1 MADNTGKAKRDFE
14 DIQKSTK
21 ATNDFIKEMARE
33 FPDIVSYTKQLAQ
46 QMGGYKKLSD
56 DSLDTLKKSN
66 DLTRE
71 ILGNRRDIHKESF
84 ATKDLS
90 ELEYEFQRKGLTNR
104 VKLIQKLKEEQR
116 IQKNIN
122 NKISASANMAKKFGD
137 NLSNSVK
144 NIPFI
149 GDFLSTAMGLDNL
162 GQDMGDS
169 VRNSMGPGSS
179 FSSNAFAEFAGGTGT
194 DLFRGKELRPEEIL
208 DVSEYR
214 AYMAGEGKASGKA
227 FKDFQKE
234 EMLKRGE
241 RPDGSRAFAEQILGE
256 DPKKFIDNLN
266 IGGAI
271 ANTGR
276 GMGKLFGIS
285 FILSMSAVLVKA
297 FSQGLFA
304 LGPNN
309 FIKSF
314 LPGFNAF
321 RDTFGDVDKFSFKTA
336 GNLLVSKISLGIA
349 AEDAL
354 KLAQAQSEISNLSI
368 DQALAQQR
376 VTADYARQR
385 GVIPADV
392 IKDLANNSQLIAEF
406 TEDGGKNL
414 AMAAVEARKLGLS
427 ISTTAT
433 IANSLL
439 DFESSIEKEM
449 ETSVLLGRQLNL
461 ERARQLA
468 FDGDMLALQKEIVNQ
483 VGSEAKLRQMS
494 VIQRRSLAS
503 ALGIEVQDLNKLAKG
518 EVTFSNG
525 ILDKA
530 VEILNK
536 YSKAIMV
543 VLGGT
548 LIYGLGRFALEL
560 RANYLSNA
568 ANTKAINANTAAI
581 LGGGG
586 ASNLS
591 SRSRTGYTPGG
602 TFDMRTNKGKALSR
616 AAKVSKYTKGSA
628 VLSGLPGLM
637 EAGAA
642 GMQGDTMGVASGLT
656 QAVGGAGGAAIGA
669 AIGSFFLPGIGTA
682 IGGVIGGLAGN
693 LAGDKAGDA
702 MFQSKSEEQFGSM
715 VTSLEKISNNTK
727 GMNDMGMS
735 Y

>member
-104 VKLIQKLKEEQR
+104 LKLIQKLKEEQR
-116 IQKNIN
+116 IQKGIN

-149 GDFLSTAMGLDNL
+149 GDFLSTAMGFD
-162 GQDMGDS
+162 DMGDQMSDS
-169 VRNSMGPGSS
+169 VRNSMGPGGGIGS
-179 FSSNAFAEFAGGTGT
+179 FLNNAGAEFSGAFTS
-194 DLFRGKELRPEEIL
+194 DAFRGKEMSPEDLIDL
-208 DVSEYR
+208 DQFREL
-214 AYMAGEGKASGKA
+214 KKSGKLIELFPDGPEDDA
-227 FKDFQKE
+227 ERFKKYQKE
-234 EMLKRGE
+234 VLGRVHV
-241 RPDGSRAFAEQILGE
+241 GSRNIFEKFRDSVREALNMGGLGMRTALV
-256 DPKKFIDNLN
+256 FLATFGAV
-266 IGGAI
+266 IGKG
-271 ANTGR
+271 
-276 GMGKLFGIS
+276 L
-285 FILSMSAVLVKA
+285 
-297 FSQGLFA
+297 SQGLVA
-304 LGPNN
+304 YDPEN

-314 LPGFNAF
+314 LPGFQTF
-321 RDTFGDVDKFSFKTA
+321 RSTFGDIDRFSFKTA
-336 GNLLVSKISLGIA
+336 MSLLISKTAFGITS
-349 AEDAL
+349 EDAL
-354 KLAQAQSEISNLSI
+354 KLAQAQTEISNLSI

-376 VTADYARQR
+376 TTAELARQR
-385 GVIPADV
+385 GVNPADV
-392 IKDLANNSQLIAEF
+392 IKDMADNSQLIAEF
-406 TEDGGKNL
+406 TKDGGANL
-414 AMAAVEARKLGLS
+414 GLAAIEARKLGLS
-427 ISTTAT
+427 LGTTAK
-433 IANSLL
+433 IADTLL

-468 FDGDMLALQKEIVNQ
+468 FDGETLALQKEVVKQ

-503 ALGIEVQDLNKLAKG
+503 ALGIDVQELNKIAKG
-518 EVTFSNG
+518 EVEFKNG
-525 ILDKA
+525 ILDKSI
-530 VEILNK
+530 EILRK
-536 YSKAIMV
+536 FSGALV
-543 VLGGT
+543 GVLGILTTIVGVR
-548 LIYGLGRFALEL
+548 LALAINRNFFSTE
-560 RANYLSNA
+560 RNTA
-568 ANTKAINANTAAI
+568 AVNANTAAMV
-581 LGGGG
+581 GGGG

-591 SRSRTGYTPGG
+591 SRSRTGMTPGG
-602 TFDMRTNKGKALSR
+602 TFDMRTTKGKQLAK
-616 AAKVSKYTKGSA
+616 AAKYTKFAKGTA

-642 GMQGDTMGVASGLT
+642 GMQGDMGGVASGVT
-656 QAVGGAGGAAIGA
+656 QAAGGVGGAALGA

>member
-1 MADNTGKAKRDFE
+1 MVHEISSKVYWVLILNLTLER
-14 DIQKSTK
+14 
-21 ATNDFIKEMARE
+21 
-33 FPDIVSYTKQLAQ
+33 
-46 QMGGYKKLSD
+46 
-56 DSLDTLKKSN
+56 LD
-66 DLTRE
+66 
-71 ILGNRRDIHKESF
+71 
-84 ATKDLS
+84 
-90 ELEYEFQRKGLTNR
+90 
-104 VKLIQKLKEEQR
+104 
-116 IQKNIN
+116 
-122 NKISASANMAKKFGD
+122 
-137 NLSNSVK
+137 
-144 NIPFI
+144 
-149 GDFLSTAMGLDNL
+149 
-162 GQDMGDS
+162 
-169 VRNSMGPGSS
+169 
-179 FSSNAFAEFAGGTGT
+179 
-194 DLFRGKELRPEEIL
+194 
-208 DVSEYR
+208 
-214 AYMAGEGKASGKA
+214 
-227 FKDFQKE
+227 
-234 EMLKRGE
+234 
-241 RPDGSRAFAEQILGE
+241 
-256 DPKKFIDNLN
+256 
-266 IGGAI
+266 IGGALQK
-271 ANTGR
+271 TGS
-276 GMGKLFGIS
+276 GFGKVFGIS
-285 FILSMSAVLVKA
+285 FLVGMSAVLVKA

-336 GNLLVSKISLGIA
+336 GNLLVSKITLGIA

-354 KLAQAQSEISNLSI
+354 KLAQAQSEISSLSI

-427 ISTTAT
+427 IGTTAS

-503 ALGIEVQDLNKLAKG
+503 ALGIEVQDLNKIAKG

-548 LIYGLGRFALEL
+548 LLYGISRFVKALYG
-560 RANYLSNA
+560 NYYSTERNTA
-568 ANTKAINANTAAI
+568 AVNANTAAMV
-581 LGGGG
+581 GGGG

-591 SRSRTGYTPGG
+591 SRSRSGMTPGG
-602 TFDMRTNKGKALSR
+602 AFDMRTTKGKQLAK
-616 AAKVSKYTKGSA
+616 AAKYTKFAKGTA

-642 GMQGDTMGVASGLT
+642 GMQGDMGGVASGVT
-656 QAVGGAGGAAIGA
+656 QAAGGVGGAALGA